1 MRDAFRPCGGYSWL
15 KFKKNKFGEYLAAG
29 STPRAI
35 SLQNTQLR
43 WRSNIRPYIPKN
55 AKNVEELKVR
65 GSERRTDRRSRGGT
79 EVKERKT
86 LLRGTEQA
94 GYSTKTWKG
103 EPVNGRTSHQMTDME
118 TEQGMYRELTGK
130 KGG

>member
-1 MRDAFRPCGGYSWL
+1 MCVQ
-15 KFKKNKFGEYLAAG
+15 K
-29 STPRAI
+29 
-35 SLQNTQLR
+35 
-43 WRSNIRPYIPKN
+43 
-55 AKNVEELKVR
+55 
-65 GSERRTDRRSRGGT
+65 DRRSRGGT

-86 LLRGTEQA
+86 LLWGTEQA

-130 KGG
+130 NWVDVGITPGRGSCVVIRCAGSCFVNSRITFRALLFVGAKI